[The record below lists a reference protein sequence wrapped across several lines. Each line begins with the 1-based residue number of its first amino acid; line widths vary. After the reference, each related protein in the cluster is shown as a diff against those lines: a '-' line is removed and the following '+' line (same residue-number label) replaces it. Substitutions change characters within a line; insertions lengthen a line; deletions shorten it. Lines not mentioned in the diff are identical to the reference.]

1 MGQFSEISKFM
12 KELDN
17 KYQKK
22 WKAEGKIKDD
32 DALIK
37 HVEEEYKKEQGEN
50 DNIK

>member
-32 DALIK
+32 ALIK